1 MADKKK
7 EELHFGEGSNNAII
21 FGMASGKLTE
31 EQLNQ
36 KIQMEA
42 QKASR
47 GSNLSGQ
54 SMAGSM
60 RATMYRG
67 K

>member
-7 EELHFGEGSNNAII
+7 EELVFGEGSNNAII

-36 KIQMEA
+36 KIQLEA
-42 QKASR
+42 RKASG
-47 GSNLSGQ
+47 GSNHSGQ

-60 RATMYRG
+60 RAAMYRR